1 MTAPAI
7 FLLGTLGVGGSE
19 RKVVRIANALA
30 SEGRPVQLA
39 WLGGADT
46 LLTEIA
52 SDVVVSPLFRQGKYS
67 IPALRRLIGLLRR
80 TRPCV
85 LVNVN
90 FYPMVY
96 SAPARAL
103 TGSDVRLLASINTT
117 DLRGTR
123 ESRFMHFYAPV
134 LRHMDTVIFGAY
146 AQAAA
151 WQSTFKV
158 DAQRSKVIHN
168 GVDTDYFQ
176 PPSPAVRS
184 RIRARL
190 GLPEAAPVVI
200 CVAQLRPEKA
210 HGDLLEAFARCDVS
224 TARLVLVG
232 DGPLRDELKR
242 QAKELGLEDRILF
255 AGEVTDVRPF
265 LAAADLFALSS
276 VAVET
281 FSNAALEAS
290 AAGLPVVLTDI
301 GGARELVDEGASGL
315 VVPPRNPAALATALE
330 DLLRDQARCARMGE
344 LGRARTVAAFGFGRM
359 LAEWVSVLWDE
370 GGVVASR
377 PPQQVA

>member
-1 MTAPAI
+1 
-7 FLLGTLGVGGSE
+7 
-19 RKVVRIANALA
+19 
-30 SEGRPVQLA
+30 
-39 WLGGADT
+39 
-46 LLTEIA
+46 
-52 SDVVVSPLFRQGKYS
+52 
-67 IPALRRLIGLLRR
+67 
-80 TRPCV
+80 
-85 LVNVN
+85 
-90 FYPMVY
+90 
-96 SAPARAL
+96 
-103 TGSDVRLLASINTT
+103 
-117 DLRGTR
+117 
-123 ESRFMHFYAPV
+123 
-134 LRHMDTVIFGAY
+134 
-146 AQAAA
+146 
-151 WQSTFKV
+151 
-158 DAQRSKVIHN
+158 
-168 GVDTDYFQ
+168 
-176 PPSPAVRS
+176 
-184 RIRARL
+184 
-190 GLPEAAPVVI
+190 
-200 CVAQLRPEKA
+200 
-210 HGDLLEAFARCDVS
+210 
-224 TARLVLVG
+224 LVLVG